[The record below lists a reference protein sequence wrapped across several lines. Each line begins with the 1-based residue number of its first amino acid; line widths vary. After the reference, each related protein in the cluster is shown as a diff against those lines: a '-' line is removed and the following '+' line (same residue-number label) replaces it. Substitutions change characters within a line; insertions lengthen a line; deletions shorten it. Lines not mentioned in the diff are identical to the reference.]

1 MKSLKHLFPLPH
13 TCQHEAYQE
22 GVRDAHRNPL
32 KSWAVPTPRNCVW
45 WTPAA
50 SEIPHAPIGGDRVR
64 VDLVLV
70 LDESVSVD
78 HRDRFRINGQPYEV
92 IGLPQDYNHGPFGV
106 SPGRLVVELRWTG

>member
-1 MKSLKHLFPLPH
+1 MRSVKHLFPLPH
-13 TCQHEAYQE
+13 TCQHEVYQE
-22 GVRDAHRNPL
+22 GVLDAHRNPL
-32 KSWAVPTPRNCVW
+32 KSWRAPTPRNCVW
-45 WTPAA
+45 WTPEA
-50 SEIPHAPIGGDRVR
+50 SETLHAPIGGDRVR

-78 HRDRFRINGQPYEV
+78 HRDKFTVEGRQFEV